1 MVTNLKKTIVAVM
14 LLLCGMLSGCVRE
27 HSAKKEQDFKS
38 EEESVTEELS
48 AEGNLIDDTSAEEKG
63 MDDTDAQE
71 EEVKENYREALA
83 AGGLICPGFP
93 DVQYLTQM
101 DEQELLD
108 KICPAVVRL
117 ENGKLFGSGIIWK
130 MEEDA
135 IWILTNKHL
144 LTEENPDAGILK
156 TDVQP
161 EVVFWDGI
169 RGITEIV
176 AFSEIYDLAV
186 LRMDLETLGYYTAER
201 YYAVRY
207 DEAFFE
213 SLKPG
218 DDIFMLGSA
227 DYPAGNL
234 FYGTIGNCSV
244 YMEDFDT
251 EMMWAYCEVKPG
263 MSGSGVF
270 DVRGNLIGIVC
281 AGNDQKEAA
290 VLPVDKILEEWERE
304 GY

>member
-1 MVTNLKKTIVAVM
+1 MTAL
-14 LLLCGMLSGCVRE
+14 LLLCGMLSGCVRDNP
-27 HSAKKEQDFKS
+27 AKAEKDLNPEK
-38 EEESVTEELS
+38 ESVTEEMS
-48 AEGNLIDDTSAEEKG
+48 A
-63 MDDTDAQE
+63 
-71 EEVKENYREALA
+71 EVKEAYREALA
-83 AGGLICPGFP
+83 SGELICPGFP
-93 DVQYLTQM
+93 EVWYLTQM

-117 ENGKLFGSGIIWK
+117 ENGELYGSGIIWK
-130 MEEDA
+130 MEEDT
-135 IWILTNKHL
+135 IWILTNQHL
-144 LTEENPDAGILK
+144 LEGENPDAVNRG
-156 TDVQP
+156 TDLQP
-161 EVVFWDGI
+161 EVIFWDGI
-169 RGITEIV
+169 RGIAEIAV
-176 AFSEIYDLAV
+176 LSEIYDFAV
-186 LRMDLETLGYYTAER
+186 LRVNLETLGYYTAER

-207 DEAFFE
+207 DETSFGN
-213 SLKPG
+213 LKPG

-234 FYGTIGNCSV
+234 YYGTIGNCSV

-281 AGNDQKEAA
+281 AGNDRKEAA
-290 VLPVDKILEEWERE
+290 VLPLDKILAEWERE